1 MPVAADLADM
11 GCIIPWANKW
21 ALEGSLPTILKAQ
34 RAASAVQARPNE
46 KIDSISLQ
54 TAASWFRREFTHVSA
69 VHVIWPR
76 GPPNMMVMNGMTSE
90 VSADFRATSA

>member
-1 MPVAADLADM
+1 M
-11 GCIIPWANKW
+11 GRIIPSANNA
-21 ALEGSLPTILKAQ
+21 ALDGSLSDDPEDPTSRFSRSDA
-34 RAASAVQARPNE
+34 PDE

-54 TAASWFRREFTHVSA
+54 TAASWFRREFAHVSA